1 MFYMNEHSVRKRQA
15 VDGRYTAQ
23 KAQNDMHITNNRS
36 RVFRRSGAVCIKIGS
51 KAARHKSD
59 RPGDTLF
66 TPHTYPAALLLMML
80 SMLCWG
86 SWANTQKID
95 QAWRFELFYIDYTF
109 GLLAAAALFGLT
121 FGRTDAGST
130 NTFFVNLHAA
140 SNRSIVEAFAG
151 GAIFSIGNILLV
163 AAISVAGMAVAFP
176 VGAGLGLVLGSL
188 LNYVVSPTGN
198 PVLIF
203 GGIALVCIAIGLD
216 ALAYRDL
223 EGAGKSSKKGI
234 LLSIGGGMGAGLFY
248 PLVAK
253 SLSGPAHLVPYTVN
267 FVFALGALSTALPM
281 SYLLMR
287 KPVNGPQLVLRDY
300 AAGGRRVHAWG
311 VVGGVLWGLGT
322 IANFVASYVPMIGP
336 ATSFAMGEGNTMI
349 SALWG
354 VFVWKEFKGATP
366 RVKLLLGLMFLF
378 FLLGLTSIA
387 LAPIIK

>member
-1 MFYMNEHSVRKRQA
+1 
-15 VDGRYTAQ
+15 
-23 KAQNDMHITNNRS
+23 
-36 RVFRRSGAVCIKIGS
+36 
-51 KAARHKSD
+51 
-59 RPGDTLF
+59 LF
-66 TPHTYPAALLLMML
+66 TPHAYPAALLLMML

-109 GLLAAAALFGLT
+109 GLLAAAVLFGLT
-121 FGRTDAGST
+121 FGRTDATSA
-130 NTFFVNLHAA
+130 NSFFVNLRAA
-140 SNRSIVEAFAG
+140 SNRSVIEAFAG

-188 LNYVVSPTGN
+188 LNYFVSPTGN

-203 GGIALVCIAIGLD
+203 VGITLVCVAIGLD

-223 EGAGKSSKKGI
+223 ERTGTSSRKGI
-234 LLSIGGGMGAGLFY
+234 LLSIGGGIGAGLFY
-248 PLVAK
+248 PFVAK
-253 SLSGPAHLVPYTVN
+253 SLGGPAHLVPYTVN
-267 FVFALGALSTALPM
+267 FVFGLGALATALPM
-281 SYLLMR
+281 SYRLMR
-287 KPVNGPQLVLRDY
+287 KPVNGPPLSLRDY
-300 AAGGRRVHAWG
+300 AAGDARVHAWG
-311 VVGGVLWGLGT
+311 LAGGVLWGLGT

-354 VFVWKEFKGATP
+354 VFVWKEFKGANP
-366 RVKLLLGLMFLF
+366 RVKLMLGLMFLF

>member
-1 MFYMNEHSVRKRQA
+1 M
-15 VDGRYTAQ
+15 
-23 KAQNDMHITNNRS
+23 
-36 RVFRRSGAVCIKIGS
+36 
-51 KAARHKSD
+51 
-59 RPGDTLF
+59 F
-66 TPHTYPAALLLMML
+66 TPQTYSAALLLMML

-95 QAWRFELFYIDYTF
+95 KTWRFELFYLDYTF
-109 GLLAAAALFGLT
+109 GLLAAAVLFGLT
-121 FGRTDAGST
+121 FGRTDATSV
-130 NTFFVNLHAA
+130 NTFFTNLHAA
-140 SNRSIVEAFAG
+140 SGRSVAEALVG

-163 AAISVAGMAVAFP
+163 AAISIAGMAVAFP
-176 VGAGLGLVLGSL
+176 VGAGLALVLGSL
-188 LNYVVSPTGN
+188 LNYFVSPTGN

-203 GGIALVCIAIGLD
+203 GGIALVCVAIGLD

-223 EGAGKSSKKGI
+223 EGTGKSSKKGI
-234 LLSIGGGMGAGLFY
+234 LLSIGGGIGAGLFY
-248 PLVAK
+248 PFVAK

-267 FVFALGALSTALPM
+267 LVFALGAVATALPM

-287 KPVNGPQLVLRDY
+287 KPVTGPPLTLRDY
-300 AAGGRRVHAWG
+300 AAGGVRVHAWG
-311 VVGGVLWGLGT
+311 VAGGALWGVGT

-354 VFVWKEFKGATP
+354 VFVWKEFKGATT

-387 LAPIIK
+387 LAPIVK